1 VSETQADVQ
10 HNGRVMEWTQW
21 PARDR
26 QALSVSVAVFIIVI
40 SAVVVLSY
48 ESVWYGV
55 MVLVALFAATAPY
68 YLPTNYHID
77 KDGVRLRT
85 PLTTT
90 VRPWEAFAAHFADE
104 AGVFL
109 SPYSKLNWMAYRRG
123 IYLRCPDNLAEVK
136 AYVEQF
142 VAPGKP
148 RGG

>member
-10 HNGRVMEWTQW
+10 HNGGVMEWRVW
-21 PARDR
+21 PARNNR
-26 QALSVSVAVFIIVI
+26 ALSVTVAVLIVVI

-48 ESVWYGV
+48 ESAWYGV
-55 MVLVALFAATAPY
+55 MVFVALFAATAVY
-68 YLPTNYHID
+68 YLPTNYRID

-90 VRPWEAFAAHFADE
+90 ARSWEAFAAYFGDE
-104 AGVFL
+104 TGVFL
-109 SPYSKLNWMAYRRG
+109 SPYSKLNWIAYRRG
-123 IYLRCPDNLAEVK
+123 IYLRCPDNLAEVR

-142 VAPGKP
+142 VAPGKL